1 MVRRSPEV
9 NGRNDYAA
17 LGQTAIHYFVG
28 GPVAVGPHPAV
39 NVDQGRKRPCSRRL
53 VDPNG
58 QPVLVLQFLDAN
70 LKSIF
75 WVVFDHCSI
84 FYKELDLAD
93 HFLTVLPSMMDEL
106 ILGR

>member
-1 MVRRSPEV
+1 MVRRLPEV

-58 QPVLVLQFLDAN
+58 QPVLVLQLLDAN

-84 FYKELDLAD
+84 FYKELDLSDNLLA
-93 HFLTVLPSMMDEL
+93 VLPSMMAVAL
-106 ILGR
+106 S